1 MLGGN
6 TLMKTFFRV
15 SVLGILM
22 LAVVAA
28 SSQIT
33 FAQDD
38 DNDPKAELYA
48 KFVDNYASDKIEE
61 REIAVAAGKEFIK
74 KYENSP
80 DDKPIVD
87 YLKGAIPTIEKGIA
101 DQKIAIKA
109 FNDEKDRINKRNA
122 RLGAFDKAHKSGD
135 VEATF
140 AAGADLLKYEPKL
153 VDVTI
158 YLACTAYQQSFE
170 KKDGFEKYNDRAIKY
185 ARESISLLE
194 ANTPTEFG
202 SYGGYNCAFK
212 TEQLPDGRNNALG
225 WMNYYIGFVKYFR
238 EKQTDEAVPY
248 FFKATQFNS
257 GAKEFPQTYRSIGS
271 WYVAKTTEITGK
283 RIAVTT
289 ELNEAVKA
297 PTPDEELIKTLNAR
311 IDDMMAL
318 ERGYADRAIDAYSRA
333 YSLVTPA
340 EKTAEYGKA
349 IFSTL
354 QELYKFRYTTQ
365 PEMQSDSKINMNVS
379 MIKSTTMPDPTST
392 VQPVLDGK
400 TDGPEPATTPD
411 ASKTTGGASRTRT
424 VTSN

>member
-1 MLGGN
+1 
-6 TLMKTFFRV
+6 MKTFFRV
-15 SVLGILM
+15 SILGVLM
-22 LAVVAA
+22 FAVVAA
-28 SSQIT
+28 ASQVT
-33 FAQDD
+33 FAQD

-48 KFVDNYASDKIEE
+48 KFTENYASDKIED

-87 YLKGAIPTIEKGIA
+87 YLKGALPTIEKGIA
-101 DQKIAIKA
+101 DQKEAIRK
-109 FNDEKDRINKRNA
+109 FEDENKRRQERNA
-122 RLGAFDKAHKSGD
+122 RFAAFDKAHKSGD

-140 AAGADLLKYEPKL
+140 AAGAELLKYEPKL

-158 YLACTAYQQSFE
+158 YLACTGYQQSFE
-170 KKDGFEKYNDRAIKY
+170 KKEGYEKYNQRTIKY
-185 ARESISLLE
+185 AMDSINLLE
-194 ANTPTEFG
+194 ANTPSEFG

-212 TEQLPDGRNNALG
+212 TDKLPDGRSNALG

-238 EKQTDEAVPY
+238 EKQTDEAIP
-248 FFKATQFNS
+248 FLFKATQYNS
-257 GAKEFPQTYRSIGS
+257 GSKEFPQTYRSIGS
-271 WYVAKTTEITGK
+271 WYVAKTTEITAK

-297 PTPDEELIKTLNAR
+297 PTPDEELIKGLNTR

-333 YSLVTPA
+333 YSLVLPA
-340 EKTAEYGKA
+340 DRTQEYGKG

-379 MIKSTTMPDPTST
+379 MIKTTEMPDPTSS
-392 VQPVLDGK
+392 VQPVVDAK
-400 TDGPEPATTPD
+400 AATPAPESTPD
-411 ASKTTGGASRTRT
+411 ASKSTGATSRSRT